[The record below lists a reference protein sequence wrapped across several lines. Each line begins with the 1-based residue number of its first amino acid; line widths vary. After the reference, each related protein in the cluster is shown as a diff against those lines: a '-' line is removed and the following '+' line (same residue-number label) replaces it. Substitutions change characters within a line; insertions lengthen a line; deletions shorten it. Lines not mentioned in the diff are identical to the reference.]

1 MVTVELIQRCIR
13 EDRKAQYELYRS
25 LYPLM
30 MSICTRYERNRDD
43 AVSTMNIGFLKVLQ
57 NLEKRKANV
66 PFELWVRRVMINT
79 VIDGFRKQKQRRQL
93 EVLDAAAEE
102 NGSNS
107 EANEYLKIMEA
118 EAFERLVQ
126 GLPPVTRHV
135 FNLFAIDG
143 HSHAEIA
150 EMLGIS
156 TGTSKW
162 HVSHARQE
170 LQRALGAM
178 ASKKATLR

>member
-1 MVTVELIQRCIR
+1 MVNVELIERCIR

-43 AVSTMNIGFLKVLQ
+43 AVSTMNNGFLKVLQ
-57 NLEKRKANV
+57 NIGKRNGSV

-79 VIDGFRKQKQRRQL
+79 VIDGYRHKKVRKEL
-93 EVLDAAAEE
+93 EILQDVPEE
-102 NGSNS
+102 SGSNS
-107 EANEYLKIMEA
+107 DANEYLKIMEA
-118 EAFERLVQ
+118 EAFERLLQ
-126 GLPPVTRHV
+126 GLSPVTRHV
-135 FNLFAIDG
+135 FNLFAMDG
-143 HSHAEIA
+143 HSHAEIS

-178 ASKKATLR
+178 ASKKATIR